1 MRFDE
6 IEHIMVRY
14 DRMRLYQ
21 RISIFKDG
29 GVSVDSEPADRLNVV
44 GTCRR

>member
-6 IEHIMVRY
+6 IEHIMVRC

-21 RISIFKDG
+21 RISVFKDG
-29 GVSVDSEPADRLNVV
+29 RVSVDSEPPDLVNVV
-44 GTCRR
+44 GPYRR